1 MEKEI
6 FTDFASIRELN
17 SNNKKYLY
25 KEFNTKMGSFDAGKY
40 SMFNGMNI
48 DNILFPIEYV
58 KEDGFLLGYTMKYI
72 DGVSLNDV
80 VKNIPFDKL
89 VEGFKELSSAYE
101 TLANSFISLSS
112 LDLVD
117 LMYYKGKIINLGV
130 DNFEKDPSTNILA
143 VRNNSLKK
151 LKKMIYNMYELTT
164 LKPEVLMALKK
175 DVNNY
180 CTVEKMLL
188 NFKENIKK
196 SYGKTISTL
205 SDIKVGDM
213 IGNSYSWANKHW

>member
-1 MEKEI
+1 MHKKDMYYHVNKFI
-6 FTDFASIRELN
+6 SVVR
-17 SNNKKYLY
+17 SKCVNNTTIAPKAKNGPNGTICVFFKLTAINDIGNPINAPTTIDINALGIPNI
-25 KEFNTKMGSFDAGKY
+25 KPKM
-40 SMFNGMNI
+40 
-48 DNILFPIEYV
+48 
-58 KEDGFLLGYTMKYI
+58 
-72 DGVSLNDV
+72 
-80 VKNIPFDKL
+80 
-89 VEGFKELSSAYE
+89 
-101 TLANSFISLSS
+101 ANSFISLSS